1 MRLYLHLTD
10 GRTAPEPGIEDL
22 VHERSERFTHF
33 FDRVQTCRVMLAGHA
48 PGHYEV
54 HVTLTV
60 PMRRELAVSHRH
72 ADDLRAAVNAA
83 FDAAERQLADYASG
97 LRRRPAREA

>member
-10 GRTAPEPGIEDL
+10 GGPAPGPEIEDF
-22 VHERSERFTHF
+22 VRERSERLAHF
-33 FDRVQTCRVMLAGHA
+33 FDRVQTCRVMLAGRQ

-72 ADDLRAAVNAA
+72 ADDLRGAVNAA
-83 FDAAERQLADYASG
+83 FEAIERQLAHYASE
-97 LRRRPAREA
+97 LRRKPAREA